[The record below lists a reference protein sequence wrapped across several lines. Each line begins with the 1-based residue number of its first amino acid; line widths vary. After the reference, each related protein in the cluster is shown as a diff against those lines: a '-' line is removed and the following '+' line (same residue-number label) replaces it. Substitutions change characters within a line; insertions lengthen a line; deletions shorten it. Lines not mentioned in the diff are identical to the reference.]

1 MGKLRGPSARLRSD
15 LTRFHAPLISFIVD
29 QRWSPMNQHFAD
41 RLKALGH
48 PARLEILRVLAA
60 RGTCVCGEVV
70 EIMPLAQAT
79 VSQHLKV
86 LKEARLIRGRID
98 GKNSCYCLDP
108 RGIAE
113 LREALDELLGGL
125 SSATCTTPEPEKET
139 QYEEQ

>member
-1 MGKLRGPSARLRSD
+1 MDELL
-15 LTRFHAPLISFIVD
+15 
-29 QRWSPMNQHFAD
+29 AD

-70 EIMPLAQAT
+70 KVMPLSQAT

-86 LKEARLIRGRID
+86 LKEAGLIRGRID

-108 RGIAE
+108 GGIAG
-113 LREALDELLGGL
+113 LRAALDDLLGPL
-125 SSATCTTPEPEKET
+125 SSAAWTTTEPELEIET
-139 QYEEQ
+139 

>member
-1 MGKLRGPSARLRSD
+1 MND
-15 LTRFHAPLISFIVD
+15 LKA
-29 QRWSPMNQHFAD
+29 MNQHLAD

-70 EIMPLAQAT
+70 EVMPLAQAS

-86 LKEARLIRGRID
+86 LKEAGLIRGRID

-108 RGIAE
+108 NGIAG

-125 SSATCTTPEPEKET
+125 SSAACTTPEPEKEMKH
-139 QYEEQ
+139 EEQ

>member
-1 MGKLRGPSARLRSD
+1 MDELL
-15 LTRFHAPLISFIVD
+15 
-29 QRWSPMNQHFAD
+29 AD

-48 PARLEILRVLAA
+48 PARIEILRVLAA

-70 EIMPLAQAT
+70 DLMPLAQAT

-86 LKEARLIRGRID
+86 LKEAGLIWGRID

-113 LREALDELLGGL
+113 LREALHELLGGL
-125 SSATCTTPEPEKET
+125 SAAAWATHELET
-139 QYEEQ
+139 ETKR

>member
-1 MGKLRGPSARLRSD
+1 MDRL
-15 LTRFHAPLISFIVD
+15 VD
-29 QRWSPMNQHFAD
+29 ELLAE

-70 EIMPLAQAT
+70 KVMPLSQAT

-86 LKEARLIRGRID
+86 LKDAGLVQGRID

-108 RGIAE
+108 DGIAE
-113 LREALDELLGGL
+113 LRAALDTLFDALAGP
-125 SSATCTTPEPEKET
+125 ACCTAQSKMEIEA
-139 QYEEQ
+139 